1 MYAQDEIYTD
11 IQYTAKH
18 LEKGEY
24 EGCVFEN
31 CHFANTDIS
40 DCIFVDCR
48 FIQCDLSNTDVYN
61 TTFRDVEFEGCKMLG
76 MHFEKSNKYIFSAN
90 FRNCNLNLCSFYQ
103 RVLKQTVFLNCS
115 IKEADFTEAD
125 LTAASFNQ
133 CDLGG
138 AIFDR
143 TILEKADLSG
153 AINYQIDPETN
164 RIKKAKFS
172 VHGLPGLLAK
182 YGVEIKG

>member
-1 MYAQDEIYTD
+1 MYTQDQIFTD
-11 IQYTAKH
+11 IQYTQTP

-48 FIQCDLSNTDVYN
+48 FVQCDLSNSDVYN
-61 TTFRDVEFEGCKMLG
+61 TTFRDVEFEACKMLG
-76 MHFEKSNKYIFSAN
+76 MHFEKSNKFIFSAN
-90 FRNCNLNLCSFYQ
+90 FSNSNLNLCSFYQ
-103 RVLKQTVFLNCS
+103 RVLKQTVFLNCTLQ
-115 IKEADFTEAD
+115 EADFTEAD
-125 LTAASFNQ
+125 LTASSFTG
-133 CDLGG
+133 CDFSG

-143 TILEKADLSG
+143 TNLEKADLSS
-153 AINYQIDPETN
+153 AINYQIDPENN

-172 VHGLPGLLAK
+172 LMGLPGLLAK
-182 YGVEIKG
+182 YGIEVKG